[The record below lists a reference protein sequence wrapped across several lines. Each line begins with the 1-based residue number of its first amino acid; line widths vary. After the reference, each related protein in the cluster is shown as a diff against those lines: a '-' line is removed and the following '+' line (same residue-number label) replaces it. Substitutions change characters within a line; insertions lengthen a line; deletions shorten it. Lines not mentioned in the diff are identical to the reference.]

1 VTVCDQLASLGPLR
15 LAGAAPIP
23 RGRRIPELS
32 GWMLQIDGVTPQK
45 LVASRRPEG
54 SRASD
59 DFSASKRRK
68 LRSLA
73 SFEAIMPSA
82 LNIPSARRIMFAHMD
97 ETANGAPIRRR
108 GATIDD
114 LLELA
119 GRAKDVLVQAR
130 KDSLRPENK
139 KTLRLFTMSE
149 ICALLGI
156 HPTKFYEAVAD
167 RPELQ
172 GTRVKGKRYY
182 TLAEIHTL
190 QEQLKQLP
198 RQRYNIR
205 QAVAISIANFK
216 GGVAKTFT
224 AVTLSQYLAMRGY
237 RTLVIDTDPQASLTS
252 CFGLDPSQ
260 VDDTQTILPYL
271 YGRERVEAFGF
282 EWPKSFHSSI
292 QPTYWSRLDLCA
304 ANLTLYSGEFAL
316 GLRREESKGTD
327 RPFHFHR
334 PLHDAIESVRSEYD
348 VIIIDNPPALSL
360 STTGAIYAADG
371 LILPTGAETLDFE
384 SAEAFMQMASEILKA
399 VRKSFG
405 DEKELELFRILITK
419 FQGRDAEKKIA
430 RRILSVF
437 GDYCIQEPM
446 VQSATVQKS
455 ASNWRTLYEEDPRG
469 KGRSVLKRAVDAANL
484 VNKEIEDDLIQIFAQ
499 RRRQAEAPRQVAA

>member
-1 VTVCDQLASLGPLR
+1 MS
-15 LAGAAPIP
+15 
-23 RGRRIPELS
+23 
-32 GWMLQIDGVTPQK
+32 
-45 LVASRRPEG
+45 
-54 SRASD
+54 
-59 DFSASKRRK
+59 
-68 LRSLA
+68 
-73 SFEAIMPSA
+73 
-82 LNIPSARRIMFAHMD
+82 AHMD
-97 ETANGAPIRRR
+97 ETAIGTQSKRKRK
-108 GATIDD
+108 ATIED

-119 GRAKDVLVQAR
+119 GRAHDVLESAR
-130 KDSLRPENK
+130 AESLRPESK
-139 KTLRLFTMSE
+139 KTLRQFTMSE
-149 ICALLGI
+149 VCALLEI
-156 HPTKFYEAVAD
+156 HFTKFYEAVAD
-167 RPELQ
+167 RPEFQ
-172 GTRVKGKRYY
+172 GTKVKGKRLF

-190 QEQLKQLP
+190 QEHLKQLP
-198 RQRYNIR
+198 RQKYGIER
-205 QAVAISIANFK
+205 AMTISVANFK

-252 CFGLDPSQ
+252 CFGIDPSQ
-260 VDDTQTILPYL
+260 VEDTQTILPYL

-282 EWPKSFHSSI
+282 EWPASFRNSI
-292 QPTYWSRLDLCA
+292 QPTYWSRLDIVA

-327 RPFHFHR
+327 APFHFHR

-360 STTGAIYAADG
+360 STTGAIFAADG

-384 SAEAFMQMASEILKA
+384 SAEAFMQLAGEILQA

-469 KGRSVLKRAVDAANL
+469 KGRTSSRHATCRL
-484 VNKEIEDDLIQIFAQ
+484 
-499 RRRQAEAPRQVAA
+499 P

>member
-1 VTVCDQLASLGPLR
+1 MS
-15 LAGAAPIP
+15 
-23 RGRRIPELS
+23 
-32 GWMLQIDGVTPQK
+32 
-45 LVASRRPEG
+45 
-54 SRASD
+54 
-59 DFSASKRRK
+59 
-68 LRSLA
+68 
-73 SFEAIMPSA
+73 
-82 LNIPSARRIMFAHMD
+82 AHME
-97 ETANGAPIRRR
+97 ETANGTEKKRRR
-108 GATIDD
+108 KATIDD

-119 GRAKDVLVQAR
+119 GRAHDVLESAR
-130 KDSLRPENK
+130 AESLRPESK
-139 KTLRLFTMSE
+139 KTLRQFTMSE
-149 ICALLGI
+149 VCALLEI
-156 HPTKFYEAVAD
+156 HFTKFYEAVAV
-167 RPELQ
+167 RPEFQ
-172 GTRVKGKRYY
+172 GTKVKGKRLF

-190 QEQLKQLP
+190 QEHLKELP
-198 RQRYNIR
+198 RQKYGIER
-205 QAVAISIANFK
+205 AMTISVANFK

-260 VDDTQTILPYL
+260 VEDTQTILPYL
-271 YGRERVEAFGF
+271 YGPERVEAFGY
-282 EWPKSFHSSI
+282 EWPKTFRNSI
-292 QPTYWSRLDLCA
+292 QSTYWSRLDIVA
-304 ANLTLYSGEFAL
+304 ANLSLYSGEFCL

-327 RPFHFHR
+327 APFHFHR

-360 STTGAIYAADG
+360 STTGAIFAADG

-384 SAEAFMQMASEILKA
+384 SAEAFMQLAGEILQA

-469 KGRSVLKRAVDAANL
+469 KGRTVLKRALDAANT
-484 VNKEIEDDLIQIFAQ
+484 VNKMIEDDIIDVFQEW
-499 RRRQAEAPRQVAA
+499 RRQRQKSPQQAAA